1 MSEEEKEQ
9 ESKRELAEGSYTD
22 FTDWEQIERP
32 RMASLNDYGNNYL
45 SALAI
50 NGDDYLRFQAKLNPN
65 QPFNK
70 PA

>member
-9 ESKRELAEGSYTD
+9 EGKRELAEGSYTD

-32 RMASLNDYGNNYL
+32 RIASLNDFGNNYL

-50 NGDDYLRFQAKLNPN
+50 NGDDYLRYQAKLNPN

-70 PA
+70 PG